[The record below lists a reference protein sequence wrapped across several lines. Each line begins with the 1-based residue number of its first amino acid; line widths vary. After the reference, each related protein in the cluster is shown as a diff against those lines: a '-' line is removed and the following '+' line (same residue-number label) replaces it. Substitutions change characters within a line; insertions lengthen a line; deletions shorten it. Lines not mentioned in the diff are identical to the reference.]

1 MKGRVA
7 TGLQIS
13 ALPLYIVGVA
23 VMTALC
29 FCAIPKGQRISSRF
43 FRFGTPKDRFDLAVR
58 AHPTLSRR
66 TAFGWHRILR
76 CRNVLLRKR
85 RSSICV
91 GDWVSIKTT
100 GSTAALLIAPRWSAP
115 HR

>member
-43 FRFGTPKDRFDLAVR
+43 FSIWDAQGQIRFGGSCSSYVESAHGVRVAPNPSLPQRAAAEAAQFDM
-58 AHPTLSRR
+58 RR
-66 TAFGWHRILR
+66 
-76 CRNVLLRKR
+76 
-85 RSSICV
+85 
-91 GDWVSIKTT
+91 
-100 GSTAALLIAPRWSAP
+100 
-115 HR
+115 